1 MTKEEIK
8 FRRNLRKQVS
18 DIIDNMNEICE
29 SGNTSTNSQYRSFDL
44 SFADIEG
51 DFIGEDASMNLIQ
64 SLLIKCK
71 KRKNVTVVP
80 WIEMSKDM
88 KGIKLIGVKLELN
101 F

>member
-18 DIIDNMNEICE
+18 DIIDNINETCC
-29 SGNTSTNSQYRSFDL
+29 SNNTTNVSRTFDL
-44 SFADIEG
+44 PFSQIEG

-64 SLLIKCK
+64 SLLTKCN
-71 KRKNVTVVP
+71 KRKNIMVVP
-80 WIEMSKDM
+80 WLEMQEDM
-88 KGIKLIGVKLELN
+88 KGVKLIGLKFELN